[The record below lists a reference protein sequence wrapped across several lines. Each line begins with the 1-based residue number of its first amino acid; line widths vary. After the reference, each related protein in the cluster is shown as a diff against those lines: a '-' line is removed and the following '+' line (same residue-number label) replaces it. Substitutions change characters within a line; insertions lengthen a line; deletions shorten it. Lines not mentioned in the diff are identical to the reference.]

1 MEAKL
6 QQLINKLEEECYEVS
21 INNNNNKL
29 IAYVNNDNDLLL
41 TLSIVDN
48 TINILIE
55 DFDIYVNDWTYIN
68 STNYKRVAPAYNFIT
83 KILA

>member
-6 QQLINKLEEECYEVS
+6 QQLINKLEEEGFEVS
-21 INNNNNKL
+21 TQTIFNKL
-29 IAYVNNDNDLLL
+29 TAYVNNDELLV

-48 TINILIE
+48 KIHILIE
-55 DFDIYVNDWTYIN
+55 DFDIYINDWVYVN
-68 STNYKRVAPAYNFIT
+68 STNYTRVAPAYNFIT